1 MNTIFK
7 TLNSM
12 NNFSKTIILISSSIA
27 VMFCIVGI
35 CLIVYNTCFVHGV
48 ELYNIGARLIQ
59 KSTIVFAHFT
69 IGALVIDW
77 FNANMQND
85 D

>member
-7 TLNSM
+7 TLNQINS
-12 NNFSKTIILISSSIA
+12 FSKKIILISSA
-27 VMFCIVGI
+27 VAMAFCITGI
-35 CLIVYNTCFVHGV
+35 CMIIYNSCFVKGV
-48 ELYNIGARLIQ
+48 ELFTIGATLIQ
-59 KSTIVFAHFT
+59 KSIIVFSHF
-69 IGALVIDW
+69 IVGALVIDW

>member
-7 TLNSM
+7 TLDSM
-12 NNFSKTIILISSSIA
+12 NNFSKKIIIFSSSAVLIA
-27 VMFCIVGI
+27 CIAGI
-35 CLIVYNTCFVHGV
+35 CLIAYNSCFAQEI
-48 ELYNIGARLIQ
+48 ELFEIGSTLIQ
-59 KSTIVFAHFT
+59 KAIIVFSHFT